1 MPRSPRIYLNEREPT
16 REEIAKGINSL
27 THYMKEIASYSP
39 LSLQQEAELTRSIK
53 KGDTE
58 ARNYLVKSNLRFVMS
73 VAMQYRGRGLSLE
86 ELISAGNFGLMTAAG
101 KFDETRGYKFITYAV
116 WWIRQS
122 IIQSLSEDRRNVRYP
137 TSREG
142 DANKVSG
149 AVTYLRDAL
158 SRKPDVSEIAD
169 YTGISEDKV
178 EIALGVFAR
187 EASLDALIYNRD
199 RDCDDH
205 LTFLDRLSDGDGD
218 PSKEI
223 EKGDF
228 RKIIE
233 GMRGLLDEREYNIIR
248 YYFGLDG
255 IEPMSLEEIGGYFG
269 ITRERVRQLRNR
281 SLEKMRNRYGKLYR
295 EMIEPAVETAGQRR

>member
-1 MPRSPRIYLNEREPT
+1 MA
-16 REEIAKGINSL
+16 EEDLAYYFGSIRNC
-27 THYMKEIASYSP
+27 EP
-39 LSLQQEAELTRSIK
+39 LSREREAELAVRIRE
-53 KGDTE
+53 GDKRALDE
-58 ARNYLVKSNLRFVMS
+58 LVTSNLRFVVT
-73 VAMQYRGRGLSLE
+73 VAKNFRDRGLSLS
-86 ELISAGNFGLMTAAG
+86 ELISAGNVGLLSAAE
-101 KFDETRGYKFITYAV
+101 KFDEKRGCKFISYAV

>member
-1 MPRSPRIYLNEREPT
+1 MA
-16 REEIAKGINSL
+16 EEDLAYYFGSIRNC
-27 THYMKEIASYSP
+27 EP
-39 LSLQQEAELTRSIK
+39 LSREREAELAVRIRE
-53 KGDTE
+53 GDKSALDE
-58 ARNYLVKSNLRFVMS
+58 LVTSNLRFVVT
-73 VAMQYRGRGLSLE
+73 VAKNFRDRGLSLS
-86 ELISAGNFGLMTAAG
+86 ELISAGNVGLLSAAE
-101 KFDETRGYKFITYAV
+101 KFDEKRGCKFISYAV